1 MVCVFEFAVFLTCLS
16 GRKLVIRALLLS
28 ELYSARRREEKDLI
42 NQRSLHPF
50 GLDSST

>member
-28 ELYSARRREEKDLI
+28 ELYSARREEKDLI